1 MTSRTALVAGIF
13 LAALTAQSPAQVVA
27 GDPASGRLLVEARC
41 SSCHAMEEVGHPA
54 APAPGFAAIA
64 GMPSTTSLSLRVFLV
79 TPHPSM
85 PNYRLTDVEVD
96 DVIAWIIGLKRR

>member
-27 GDPASGRLLVEARC
+27 GNPASGRLLAESQC
-41 SSCHAMEEVGHPA
+41 SGCHAVDGAARPA
-54 APAPGFAAIA
+54 MQAPGFAAIA

-79 TPHPSM
+79 SPHPSM
-85 PNYRLTDVEVD
+85 PNYRLSNEEVD
-96 DVIAWIIGLKRR
+96 DVVAWIISLKRR